1 MPDFLGQ
8 KTEGKKSNTMLAM
21 LLRMFA
27 DFISGDSD
35 DDSEQDGTVPPA
47 TEAFREPSVR
57 TRPDFFPRP

>member
-35 DDSEQDGTVPPA
+35 DDSEQDGTA
-47 TEAFREPSVR
+47 TGLLPETVDSR
-57 TRPDFFPRP
+57 RPR